1 VSGRRGSSDGVVF
14 ILTFLYYQVEYLN
27 SVNTHDT
34 QCAGSVVHEQIG
46 PSHPNIMSLDDS

>member
-1 VSGRRGSSDGVVF
+1 MSGRRGSSDGVVF

-27 SVNTHDT
+27 SVNTHER